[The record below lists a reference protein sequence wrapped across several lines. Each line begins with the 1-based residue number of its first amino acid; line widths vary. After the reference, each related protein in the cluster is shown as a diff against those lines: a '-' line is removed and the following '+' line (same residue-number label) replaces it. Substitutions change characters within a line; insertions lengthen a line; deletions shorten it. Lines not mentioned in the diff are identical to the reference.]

1 MRFKH
6 SICRYDADDVVRRVF
21 ALMGFPD
28 PPLGKARQ
36 CAEAVLKEGGFVDML
51 AASIPNGTNGAVV
64 IAHRQKLTLLLKML
78 DVPRIEPTVEQVKDD
93 KQLGQSLAVVCPR
106 TRASIEF
113 HAGIG
118 AIFYRADLTTDTLVS
133 QVAPITGEGL
143 DRRRDY
149 LLSVIETT
157 RNSLEQT
164 FS

>member
-1 MRFKH
+1 MYVKH

-21 ALMGFPD
+21 ALMGFPE
-28 PPLGKARQ
+28 PPPGKARQ
-36 CAEAVLKEGGFVDML
+36 VAAEILKPGGVVDRLAEVSSRRTTVLAHRGRLAVL
-51 AASIPNGTNGAVV
+51 
-64 IAHRQKLTLLLKML
+64 LTML
-78 DVPRIEPTVEQVKDD
+78 DVPRVEPTVDQVNDD
-93 KQLGQSLAVVCPR
+93 KQLGQSLAVVCPH
-106 TRASIEF
+106 TRASVEI

-118 AIFYRADLTTDTLVS
+118 AIFYRAEIETDTLVA
-133 QVAPITGEGL
+133 QVAPIAGEGL

>member
-6 SICRYDADDVVRRVF
+6 SICRYDQDEVVRRVF
-21 ALMGFPD
+21 TLLGFPD
-28 PPLGKARQ
+28 PPPGKARL
-36 CAEAVLKEGGFVDML
+36 CAEEVLKKGGFVDMVGASALIAQRERL
-51 AASIPNGTNGAVV
+51 AAL
-64 IAHRQKLTLLLKML
+64 LTML
-78 DVPRIEPTVEQVKDD
+78 DVPRIEPTVAQVKDD
-93 KQLGQSLAVVCPR
+93 KQLGQSLAIVCPR
-106 TRASIEF
+106 TRASIEV

-118 AIFYRADLTTDTLVS
+118 AIFHRAELETDTLVS

-143 DRRRDY
+143 DRRHDY